1 MSQRIAV
8 FLTAEVDPARTL
20 LGRILDRH
28 PDDVVVAYVSVDA
41 KWLMKDDLEYCV
53 VRPDKPVGGKAA
65 FVRALRRDA
74 FDVLYV
80 AWHGGDRPQPLRLVA
95 LIAGAKRTVAIDE
108 FDREFAVSLWRPS
121 TWLRHAIRRATAI
134 KVLAIARWVAAGY
147 RCSFGLLVAALRLGW
162 FAVTRR
168 RNFAASRRRS

>member
-8 FLTAEVDPARTL
+8 FLTTEVDPARIL

-53 VRPDKPVGGKAA
+53 VRSDKPVGGKAE
-65 FVRALRRDA
+65 FVRSLRKDT

-95 LIAGAKRTVAIDE
+95 LVAGARRTVAIDE
-108 FDREFAVSLWRPS
+108 FDREFDVALLRPG
-121 TWLRHAIRRATAI
+121 TWLRHGIRRATSI
-134 KVLAIARWVAAGY
+134 KVLAIARWLAAGY
-147 RCSFGLLVAALRLGW
+147 RFTVGLIVA
-162 FAVTRR
+162 FRR
-168 RNFAASRRRS
+168 RNLAAARRRP

>member
-8 FLTAEVDPARTL
+8 FLTTEVDPARIL

-53 VRPDKPVGGKAA
+53 VRSDKPVGGKAE
-65 FVRALRRDA
+65 FVRSLRKDA

-95 LIAGAKRTVAIDE
+95 LVAGARRTVAIDE
-108 FDREFAVSLWRPS
+108 FDREFDVALLRPG
-121 TWLRHAIRRATAI
+121 TWLRHGIRRATSI
-134 KVLAIARWVAAGY
+134 KVLAIARWLAAGY
-147 RCSFGLLVAALRLGW
+147 RFTVGLIVAALRLAL
-162 FAVTRR
+162 FVVFRR
-168 RNFAASRRRS
+168 RNLAAARRRP